1 MNPSD
6 TPISHEPST
15 TSEALMRAFTRT
27 EHLLHRYHRM
37 KERERRGFDPR
48 RGQGR
53 ILALLSK
60 VPEISQKEL
69 AFLLDIR
76 PQSLGELLRKLEQSG
91 LIERTPSPEDRRLMR
106 VQLTPAGK
114 SACPSPE
121 TDTEVFDCLSEAEQQ
136 DLCRLLGAISAH
148 LQALTADAPEEP
160 PRPPAQT
167 AASVC
172 AAPAQTPRQ
181 TRTSVCA
188 ARRQRPARRAARK
201 AREKSRRARPQST
214 RRTKHLKKPGSP
226 GFF

>member
-160 PRPPAQT
+160 PRPPH
-167 AASVC
+167 
-172 AAPAQTPRQ
+172 
-181 TRTSVCA
+181 
-188 ARRQRPARRAARK
+188 
-201 AREKSRRARPQST
+201 RPQPPFAPHPH
-214 RRTKHLKKPGSP
+214 RPHDRPEPPCAPRDDKDPHDAPPAKPEKKAAEPAP
-226 GFF
+226 KAHDAQNT